1 MDQCIV
7 AAELLFACMP
17 ASGGSGGDGGGGGGQ
32 SMWRVAS
39 VDSYSALY
47 EHNVHNVLYII

>member
-7 AAELLFACMP
+7 AAELLFACLP
-17 ASGGSGGDGGGGGGQ
+17 ASGSGSDGGGGGGGGGGGDGGGGQ

-39 VDSYSALY
+39 V
-47 EHNVHNVLYII
+47 

>member
-17 ASGGSGGDGGGGGGQ
+17 ASGSGGDGGGGQ